1 METHNNFDQ
10 QFEFTGK
17 AKTLSIVGIAIGVI
31 CVAAGFATGYAERT
45 FANLLLMAYYFAC
58 VCMAGIFFCAIQYVA
73 QAGWAISLLRIPQ
86 AFARTLPVAAVVLIA
101 VICAGL
107 FCTHPIINEEGKQ
120 VVAPYLY
127 KLWAL
132 KDVAVKTSPNYDPEI
147 AAKAGYLNL
156 PFFLTRVIGFLA
168 IYSFFGYL
176 LNKFSTNEDLVGG
189 VSNYRKNFN
198 TAAIFLTIFGF
209 TAPVFS
215 FDVIMSLE
223 AKWFSTMFG
232 WYNFAA
238 MWVSGL
244 AAITLVAILLRKNGY
259 FGWITTDHLH
269 NFGQLIF
276 GFSIFWTYTWF
287 AQFLLTYYANIP
299 EEAVY
304 FFRRWEPE
312 FKPWFWINLVL
323 NFALPILI
331 LMSRDSKRVTN
342 VLKYACMIVLVGH
355 WLDYFIMVM
364 PGSAGPQSEWYTE
377 IGWIEIGVAVG
388 FVGLFTFAIL
398 TSLSK
403 FKALAPKNHPFL
415 EESLHHHI

>member
-17 AKTLSIVGIAIGVI
+17 AKTLSIAAIVI
-31 CVAAGFATGYAERT
+31 GLIIIVLGFVTNHAERT
-45 FANLLLMAYYFAC
+45 FANMLLMAYYFAC

-73 QAGWAISLLRIPQ
+73 QAGWAISLLRVPQ
-86 AFARTLPVAAVVLIA
+86 ALARTLPVAAVVLIA
-101 VICAGL
+101 VILAGL

-120 VVAPYLY
+120 VIAPYLY
-127 KLWAL
+127 KLWAI
-132 KDVAVKTSPNYDPEI
+132 KDVAVKGTENYDPEI
-147 AAKAGYLNL
+147 ATKAGYLNL
-156 PFFLTRVIGFLA
+156 PFFLTRVIGFLV
-168 IYSFFGYL
+168 IYSFFGWL
-176 LNKFSTNEDLVGG
+176 LNKYSTNEDQIGG
-189 VSNYRKNFN
+189 VSNYRKSFN

-215 FDVIMSLE
+215 FDVVMSLE

-244 AAITLVAILLRKNGY
+244 ATMTLVIILLRKQGY
-259 FGWITTDHLH
+259 FSWVTTDHLH

-304 FFRRWEPE
+304 FYRRWEPE
-312 FKPWFWINLVL
+312 FKPWFWINLVM

-342 VLKYACMIVLVGH
+342 VLKWACIIVLAGH
-355 WLDYFIMVM
+355 WLDYFVMIM
-364 PGSAGPQSEWYTE
+364 PGSAGPQGAWYLE
-377 IGWIEIGVAVG
+377 ISWIEIGVAVG
-388 FVGLFTFAIL
+388 FVGLFTFSLL

-415 EESLHHHI
+415 GESLHHHI